1 MDKLDMMRIFVRIAE
16 EGSFTGA
23 ASRLDI
29 QTANASRAVSQL
41 ESQLRTR
48 LLHRSTRRLSL
59 TEAGQRYLERC
70 ERILACVDEA
80 EAEAANAQVNPSGRL
95 RIHASPSFGQAYV
108 VPALVRYRE
117 RYPAVSIELTLS
129 QHTPDII
136 EAGYDVMFQL
146 STTGLPDSRLVSH
159 RLGDVHNVL
168 CAAPAYLD
176 THGVPRT
183 VQDLEAHTCLQFVTT
198 FFPRD
203 RWHLH
208 GPNGR
213 ETVAFPKAP
222 VEINLPDALSV
233 ALREGVGIGA
243 LPMSTAL
250 AMLDSGAL
258 VRVLPQYR
266 LQRLSAYAV
275 HASRKYLDAK
285 IKTFMD
291 DLREA
296 VPKAL
301 AADAQA
307 LCRAAARLA

>member
-1 MDKLDMMRIFVRIAE
+1 MDKLDKMRIFVRIAQ
-16 EGSFTGA
+16 EGSFTRA
-23 ASRLDI
+23 ALRLDI
-29 QTANASRAVSQL
+29 QTANASRAISQL

-48 LLHRSTRRLSL
+48 LLHRSTRRLAL

-70 ERILACVDEA
+70 EQVLAYVDEA
-80 EAEAANAQVNPSGRL
+80 EAEAANAHVAPSGRL
-95 RIHASPSFGQAYV
+95 RVHASPSFGQAYV

-129 QHTPDII
+129 QHAPDII
-136 EAGYDVMFQL
+136 EAGYDVMLQL
-146 STTGLPDSRLVSH
+146 STTELPDSRLVSH
-159 RLGDVHNVL
+159 RLGEVHNVL
-168 CAAPAYLD
+168 CAAPAYLN
-176 THGVPRT
+176 TRGVPCM
-183 VQDLEAHTCLQFVTT
+183 VQDLEAHTCLQFATT

-258 VRVLPQYR
+258 VRVLPEYR
-266 LQRLSAYAV
+266 LPRLTAYAV

-291 DLREA
+291 YLHEA

-301 AADAQA
+301 TADAEA
-307 LCRAAARLA
+307 LSRAAKQP

>member
-29 QTANASRAVSQL
+29 QTANASRAISQL

-48 LLHRSTRRLSL
+48 LLHRSTRRLAL
-59 TEAGQRYLERC
+59 TEAGQRYLDRC
-70 ERILACVDEA
+70 KRILDCVDEA
-80 EAEAANAQVNPSGRL
+80 EAEAANARVDPSGRL
-95 RIHASPSFGQAYV
+95 RVHASPSFGQAYV
-108 VPALVRYRE
+108 VPTLVRYRE

-129 QHTPDII
+129 HHTPDII
-136 EAGYDVMFQL
+136 EAGYDVMLQL
-146 STTGLPDSRLVSH
+146 STTELPDSRLVSH

-168 CAAPAYLD
+168 CAAPAYLN

-183 VQDLEAHTCLQFVTT
+183 AQDLEAHTCLQFVTT
-198 FFPRD
+198 FLPRD

-233 ALREGVGIGA
+233 ALREGIGIGA

-250 AMLDSGAL
+250 AMFDRGEL
-258 VRVLPQYR
+258 VRVLHEYR
-266 LQRLSAYAV
+266 LQRLTAYAV

-291 DLREA
+291 YLRET

-307 LCRAAARLA
+307 LCRAARLP

>member
-29 QTANASRAVSQL
+29 QTANASRAISQL

-48 LLHRSTRRLSL
+48 LLHRSTRRLAL
-59 TEAGQRYLERC
+59 TEAGQRYLDRC
-70 ERILACVDEA
+70 KRILECVDEA
-80 EAEAANAQVNPSGRL
+80 EAEAANARVDPSGRL
-95 RIHASPSFGQAYV
+95 RVHASPSFGQAYV
-108 VPALVRYRE
+108 VPTLVRYRE
-117 RYPAVSIELTLS
+117 SYPAVSIELTLS
-129 QHTPDII
+129 HHTPDII
-136 EAGYDVMFQL
+136 EAGYDVMLQL
-146 STTGLPDSRLVSH
+146 STTELPDSRLVSH

-168 CAAPAYLD
+168 CAAPAYLN

-183 VQDLEAHTCLQFVTT
+183 AQDLEAHTCLQFVTT
-198 FFPRD
+198 FLPRD

-233 ALREGVGIGA
+233 ALREGIGIGA

-250 AMLDSGAL
+250 AMFDRGEL
-258 VRVLPQYR
+258 VRVLHEYR
-266 LQRLSAYAV
+266 LQRLTAYAV

-291 DLREA
+291 YLRET

-307 LCRAAARLA
+307 LCRAARLP

>member
-29 QTANASRAVSQL
+29 QTANASRAISQL

-48 LLHRSTRRLSL
+48 LLHRSTRRLAL
-59 TEAGQRYLERC
+59 TEAGQRYLDRC
-70 ERILACVDEA
+70 KRILECVDEA
-80 EAEAANAQVNPSGRL
+80 EAEAANARVDPSGRL
-95 RIHASPSFGQAYV
+95 RVHASPSFGQAYV
-108 VPALVRYRE
+108 VPTLVRYRE

-129 QHTPDII
+129 HHTPDII
-136 EAGYDVMFQL
+136 EAGYDVMLQL
-146 STTGLPDSRLVSH
+146 STTELPDSRLVSH

-168 CAAPAYLD
+168 CAAPAYLN

-183 VQDLEAHTCLQFVTT
+183 AQDLEAHTCLQFVTT
-198 FFPRD
+198 FLPRD

-233 ALREGVGIGA
+233 ALREGIGIGA

-250 AMLDSGAL
+250 AMFDRGEL
-258 VRVLPQYR
+258 VRVLHEYR
-266 LQRLSAYAV
+266 LQRLTAYAV

-291 DLREA
+291 YLRET

-307 LCRAAARLA
+307 LCRAARLP